1 MYKMKE
7 VREFVDTYNRHFLLN
22 YKAEELL
29 KNNINEAKFKYEMDI
44 DTGARTQLVYGE
56 ISANTESE
64 AQKKYDKLEAD
75 MEKKHR
81 NATIEGGVFDGKN
94 TTTTTGR
101 GTATRKNI

>member
-1 MYKMKE
+1 MKE
-7 VREFVDTYNRHFLLN
+7 VREFVDTYNRHFLVN
-22 YKAEELL
+22 YKAEELMA
-29 KNNINEAKFKYEMDI
+29 EAKFKYEMDI
-44 DTGARTQLVYGE
+44 DTGAKTQLVYGD
-56 ISANTESE
+56 ISANTEAE

>member
-1 MYKMKE
+1 MTIKIKYWA
-7 VREFVDTYNRHFLLN
+7 FN
-22 YKAEELL
+22 
-29 KNNINEAKFKYEMDI
+29 AK
-44 DTGARTQLVYGE
+44 TGRKPWVVTLGDKRSYF
-56 ISANTESE
+56 NTEAE